1 MSDNKLNHEIP
12 QDIAVNL
19 NIKSTDLSIPDENNS
34 IAKETKKAEPEKEK
48 KEKKNV
54 PPSMSESSRIY
65 AYITKAS
72 KINYTIDSLIQ
83 KILSGEKQY
92 DLSKIVS
99 AYELAESYH
108 HNQKRESGEPYI
120 THPLA
125 VAYILLELGMDTD
138 TICAALL
145 HDVVEDTDCTLEE
158 LQKKFGA
165 DVAMLVNGVT
175 KLGKVEIFTK
185 EEQKAENIRKIL
197 LAMSEDIRVIIIKLA
212 DRLHNMR
219 TLNFCRDEKRRTIA
233 HETMNIYAPIAHRLG
248 IRSIKDELEDL
259 AFYYL
264 DPYAYE
270 DIEEQMAMR
279 KESREA
285 LVESIKEKIH
295 KRLEKDFD
303 PVPTIEGRVK
313 SNYGIYKKVYRD
325 GKEIDQIYDRYAVR
339 IIVNTVTECYNVLG
353 IIHDMFKPIPNRFKD
368 YISTPKPNMYQS
380 LHTTVIGR
388 EGIPFEVQIRTWD
401 MHRTA
406 EYGIAAHWKYKEGIN
421 SRSKDDNRLAWIRQ
435 IIESQKESNDV
446 EEIVRAIK
454 NDLAP
459 EDVFAFTPK
468 GDMITLPA
476 GSTVIDFAYAI
487 HTQVGHK
494 MCGAKADKKMVSY
507 DYQIKTGEII
517 EILTTNVAGH
527 GPSRS
532 WLNIAKTNEA
542 KSKIRSWFK
551 KERREENIFEG
562 RNALEREFRRYN
574 LRVPEEELEDFLK
587 LDMKRHNCE
596 TIDDF
601 FAAIGYGGVQL
612 SKVMQRLKAEYNK
625 KYGEKPIEP
634 IEEIK
639 PKVSKNSS
647 GVVVDGINDCVIK
660 FAQCCNPLPGDEI
673 VGFITRGHG
682 ISVHKCDCANYKSQK
697 DDPAYE
703 GRWIPVHWENT
714 EKPTG
719 YFKTTLDII
728 AVDRIGLLADV
739 SSTLAMINIYI
750 YESSSRELKNG
761 NAMLT
766 VTLSIAGM
774 DQLNSVI
781 SKLQKIKNVISVE
794 RSGK

>member
-1 MSDNKLNHEIP
+1 M
-12 QDIAVNL
+12 A
-19 NIKSTDLSIPDENNS
+19 ENNTPTQN
-34 IAKETKKAEPEKEK
+34 EVKKAVEPHYMW
-48 KEKKNV
+48 KNTV
-54 PPSMSESSRIY
+54 C
-65 AYITKAS
+65 
-72 KINYTIDSLIQ
+72 TIDTLIQ
-83 KILSGEKQY
+83 KILDSEKQY

-99 AYELAESYH
+99 AYELAEKYH
-108 HNQKRESGEPYI
+108 ADQKRESGEPYI
-120 THPLA
+120 SHPLA
-125 VAYILLELGMDTD
+125 VADILLDLGMDTD
-138 TICAALL
+138 TICSALL
-145 HDVVEDTDCTLEE
+145 HDVVEDTECTLET
-158 LQKKFGA
+158 LQKLFGT

-175 KLGKVEIFTK
+175 KLKKVEIFTK
-185 EEQKAENIRKIL
+185 DEQKAENIRKIL
-197 LAMSEDIRVIIIKLA
+197 ISMSEDIRVIIIKLA

-219 TLNFCRDEKRRTIA
+219 TLNYCREEKRRTIA

-248 IRSIKDELEDL
+248 IRSIKDQLEDL
-259 AFYYL
+259 SFFYL

-270 DIEEQMAMR
+270 EIEDQMR
-279 KESREA
+279 LRSGSRDQ
-285 LVESIKEKIH
+285 LVEDIK
-295 KRLEKDFD
+295 KRIADRLAKDFD
-303 PVPTIEGRVK
+303 PLPQIDGRVK

-339 IIVNTVTECYNVLG
+339 IIVNTVNECYNVLG
-353 IIHDMFKPIPNRFKD
+353 IIHDMFRPIPNRFKD

-388 EGIPFEVQIRTWD
+388 EGIPFEVQIRTWE

-406 EYGIAAHWKYKEGIN
+406 EYGIAAHWKYKEGVHG
-421 SRSKDDNRLAWIRQ
+421 STRDDNRLAWIRQ
-435 IIESQKESNDV
+435 IIESQQESNDV

-517 EILTTNVAGH
+517 EILTTNVEGH

-532 WLNIAKTNEA
+532 WLNICKTNEA

-562 RNALEREFRRYN
+562 KTALEREFRRN
-574 LRVPEEELEDFLK
+574 LIRVPEDELEDFLR
-587 LDMKRHNCE
+587 LDMKRHNCD
-596 TIDDF
+596 TLDDF

-612 SKVMQRLKAEYNK
+612 SKVMQRLKSEYNK
-625 KYGEKPIEP
+625 KYGEKAAK
-634 IEEIK
+634 EEQIVEDIK
-639 PKVSKNSS
+639 PRTKNSS
-647 GVVVDGINDCVIK
+647 GVIVDGIDDCVIK

-682 ISVHKCDCANYKSQK
+682 ISVHKCDCINYISQK
-697 DDPAYE
+697 DQPENAS
-703 GRWIPVHWENT
+703 RWIKVKWE
-714 EKPTG
+714 EKPKQST

-739 SSTLAMINIYI
+739 STTLAAINIYI

-761 NAMLT
+761 NAILT
-766 VTLSIAGM
+766 VTLSVAGM
-774 DQLNSVI
+774 DQLNGVI
-781 SKLQKIKNVISVE
+781 SRLQKIKNVISVE